1 LYVVNPIKILIKF
14 VRCHQPEHNYSVM
27 KIFTLL
33 LFLSLSTAVL
43 IAQDINYSLN
53 EIVRIGDDAQITNNE
68 ILFAFPNAV
77 MVDDEENIYVSDQR
91 LNKIKKFTKEGEFIT
106 SFGERGRGPGEFVD
120 LSVVFLDSSNEG
132 ELVVFDRTMLR
143 ASTFSLEGDHLAT
156 HKSPSEDIIS
166 PWMGRA
172 DSAGNYFLL
181 YRMLPVIPDQPRPE
195 NDNLVHVFSSGFAE
209 NRVSVADASL
219 FGDLDSYFIER
230 FVGGPQ
236 TGIIEILP
244 DDRLVVAPFLY
255 QGSVYIYGGSNWEN
269 KMILESSNEVEKVYE
284 QVNAGN
290 APDYAVRIGTPRGAV
305 AAIVYSTAIGVHA
318 VGDKYLALYTAKI
331 DDNSSEEVGVS
342 LFDIDSGD
350 FLGYT
355 KIDELSQLETG
366 DRITPGWNIQ
376 IMNYNNGK
384 LFILDR
390 RSEVPVIVVADI
402 ELNVN

>member
-1 LYVVNPIKILIKF
+1 MKIL
-14 VRCHQPEHNYSVM
+14 
-27 KIFTLL
+27 TLI
-33 LFLSLSTAVL
+33 LFFSLPVSIL
-43 IAQDINYSLN
+43 IGQDISYDLT
-53 EIVRIGDDAQITNNE
+53 EVVRIGDDAQISNDD
-68 ILFAFPNAV
+68 ILFAFPSAV

-106 SFGERGRGPGEFVD
+106 SFGERGRGPGEFVE
-120 LSVVFLDSSNEG
+120 LSAVFLDSSNEG
-132 ELVVFDRTMLR
+132 KLVVFDRTMLR
-143 ASTFSLEGDHLAT
+143 ASTFSLEGEHLAT
-156 HKSPSEDIIS
+156 HKSPSDDIIS
-166 PWMGRA
+166 PWMGKA
-172 DSAGNYFLL
+172 DSKGNYFFL
-181 YRMLPVIPDQPRPE
+181 YRMPVIPDQPRPE
-195 NDNLVHVFSSGFAE
+195 NDNLVHIFSSGFAE

-219 FGDLDSYFIER
+219 FGDLDNYFIER

-236 TGIIEILP
+236 TGIIEIMS

-269 KMILESSNEVEKVYE
+269 KMIFESSNEVEKVYE

-305 AAIVYSTAIGVHA
+305 AAIVYSTAIGVHD
-318 VGDKYLALYTAKI
+318 VNGKYLALYTAKI
-331 DDNSSEEVGVS
+331 DDNSSEEVGVT

-366 DRITPGWNIQ
+366 ERITPGWNIQ

-390 RSEVPVIVVADI
+390 RSDVPVIVVSEI